1 MRLEKLSAQ
10 TVRALNRMAMA
21 ACTLLVFGAAPAAQA
36 FTAAPAPT
44 KPVELQR
51 YVGRWYEFARVP
63 NRFER
68 GKECDA
74 PTADYV
80 QDAKGAVTVVQTCHE
95 NTPNG
100 PEKVYHATAKI
111 LDPGVNAKFK
121 LTFYVL
127 LSKEYWVLDHAQD
140 YKWAIVGD
148 PTGKFLWFFSRQ
160 PVLPP
165 GLKDAMLA
173 RAKALGYD
181 VGRLEFPDHG

>member
-1 MRLEKLSAQ
+1 MRLMKFS
-10 TVRALNRMAMA
+10 RARAILAALGLPALAMS
-21 ACTLLVFGAAPAAQA
+21 LFSLAAPAAA

-51 YVGRWYEFARVP
+51 YVGRWYEVARVP

-68 GKECDA
+68 GKDCDA

-95 NTPNG
+95 SAPTG

-111 LDPGVNAKFK
+111 LDPGTNAKFK

-127 LSKEYWVLDHAQD
+127 LSKEYWVLDHAPD

-148 PTGKFLWFFSRQ
+148 PTGKFLWLFSRQ
-160 PVLPP
+160 PTLAQGV
-165 GLKDAMLA
+165 KEAVLA

-181 VGRLEFPDHG
+181 IGRLEFPDHG